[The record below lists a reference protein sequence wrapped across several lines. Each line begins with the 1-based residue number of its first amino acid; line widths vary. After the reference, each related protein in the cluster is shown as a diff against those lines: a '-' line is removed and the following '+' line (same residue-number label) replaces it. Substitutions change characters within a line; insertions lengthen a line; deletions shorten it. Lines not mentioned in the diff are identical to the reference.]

1 MGSIIFSPS
10 KLTEI
15 LGICPDSSL
24 FKINKTV
31 QMKIFPSI
39 LKIQRRKTRFCKART
54 ILMSFIYCGK
64 LKMIFKWSL
73 HSQVYRD
80 TLYKINV
87 QLLSDVFIIQN
98 WQL

>member
-1 MGSIIFSPS
+1 MWSIIFSPS

-39 LKIQRRKTRFCKART
+39 LKIQRRKTRFCKAHKT
-54 ILMSFIYCGK
+54 YNLNVIY
-64 LKMIFKWSL
+64 
-73 HSQVYRD
+73 
-80 TLYKINV
+80 
-87 QLLSDVFIIQN
+87 LLWEIKDDI
-98 WQL
+98 